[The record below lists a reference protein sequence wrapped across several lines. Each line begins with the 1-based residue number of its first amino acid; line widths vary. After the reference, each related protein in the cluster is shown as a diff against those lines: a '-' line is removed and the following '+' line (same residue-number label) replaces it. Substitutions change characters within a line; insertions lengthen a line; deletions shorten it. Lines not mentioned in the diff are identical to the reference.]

1 MIYRFSGHDTFH
13 CKQQWLLKG
22 FSFIIDKTDTSFSDI
37 TDSITSLGVGKNMVS
52 SVIYW
57 LDWKL

>member
-1 MIYRFSGHDTFH
+1 MNYRFSGHDTFH

-22 FSFIIDKTDTSFSDI
+22 FNNPNFSTI
-37 TDSITSLGVGKNMVS
+37 SDSIISLGVGKNMVS
-52 SVIYW
+52 SVKYW